1 MKYRYRTLLFIIDIF
16 LSISFLIATILLG
29 IYVENKI
36 AVVIMTFA
44 TVFAWNAI
52 LAMWIV
58 TSKIRTNETKLAW
71 LLSFFL
77 FPIFAMLIY
86 LIWGRSPY
94 HLRTVTEYKENYKKY
109 LSLYPKTIDENNQT
123 IPFENNCATFDSISN
138 YVLNTR
144 GTPISYSN
152 NYQVIQD
159 NQDFYK
165 EVINAIQS
173 AKQNLF
179 LQYYIIDEGF
189 FLNNVVTQLIKKAQE
204 GVKVYL
210 MFDRYGCQMKF
221 KPDMVA
227 YLSQFENIQVSKFE
241 SDRDIKYRSAN
252 NFRNH
257 RKVLIVDDQF
267 AIYGGSNIAD
277 EYTSLKHDYPNWK
290 DLNVK
295 VSGPIVKTM
304 IVDYCLDWDFC
315 ARLPYMYQLGDYK
328 NTTSWF
334 LKSMLFIK
342 HWTLK
347 PSLRKLANR
356 AIKQRQL
363 TKPLIDE
370 LISLKYFENN
380 QNIINNENRSLFV
393 QTGPRYYNN
402 VISESLLIAITNAKK
417 SIKIISPYLQ
427 PNDTLYSA
435 LKAASYRNVK
445 LDVILPGSCDD
456 KWFLLDMNRIYY
468 QSLLEA
474 NANIYEYAGF
484 IHTKLII
491 IDDEIIITGTFN
503 LDFRSLT
510 SNFESLLIIEDKQS
524 SNQILDYWQTCLN
537 NSKEFNKYDLFET
550 TNMKSSI
557 VKSCLQIIQPLL

>member
-1 MKYRYRTLLFIIDIF
+1 MKHRYRTILYVFDIC
-16 LSISFLIATILLG
+16 LSLGFLIGTILLG
-29 IYVENKI
+29 IYVESKI
-36 AVVIMTFA
+36 PVVIMAFLTF
-44 TVFAWNAI
+44 FMFNAI

-77 FPIFAMLIY
+77 FPIISMLIY

-94 HLRTVTEYKENYKKY
+94 NLRTVTEYKETYKKY
-109 LSLYPKTIDENNQT
+109 LNLYPNSDIDVTTTDENGT
-123 IPFENNCATFDSISN
+123 FESIAN
-138 YVLNTR
+138 YTMNTR
-144 GTPISYSN
+144 SSPISYDN
-152 NYQVIQD
+152 KFEVIQD

-165 EVINAIQS
+165 EVLNAIDL
-173 AKQNLF
+173 AKQNIF
-179 LQYYIIDEGF
+179 LQYYIIDDGF
-189 FLNNVVTQLIKKAQE
+189 FLNTVVNKLVEKAKN
-204 GVKVYL
+204 GIKVYL

-257 RKVLIVDDQF
+257 RKVLIIDNDL

-277 EYTSLKHDYPNWK
+277 EYTSLKKDYPNWK
-290 DLNVK
+290 DLNFKVK
-295 VSGPIVKTM
+295 GNIVKTM
-304 IVDYCLDWDFC
+304 LVDYCMDWDFC
-315 ARLPYMYQLGDYK
+315 ARLPYIYQLSDYK
-328 NTTSWF
+328 NCPSLT
-334 LKSMLFIK
+334 LKPILFIK
-342 HWTLK
+342 YMLL
-347 PSLRKLANR
+347 PRKKHKLVKK
-356 AIKQRQL
+356 AITNRQL
-363 TKPLIDE
+363 TKPIINE
-370 LISLKYFENN
+370 LIEMKYFEIQHKKTQN
-380 QNIINNENRSLFV
+380 QQNKSLFV

-427 PNDTLYSA
+427 PNDTLFSA
-435 LKAASYRNVK
+435 LKSASYRNVR

-491 IDDEIIITGTFN
+491 IDDEIMITGTFN

-510 SNFESLLIIEDKQS
+510 SNFESLLIVQDKDCLS
-524 SNQILDYWQTCLN
+524 QILTYWDSCFKN
-537 NSKEFNKYDLFET
+537 AKEFNKFNLFET
-550 TNMKSSI
+550 TTMKSSI